1 MHREFGYFPRRSAR
15 KYTVMDLHAAFA
27 AQHGVIT
34 RAQATAYGLTARQ
47 IDGRLKSGQW
57 ILEHRGVYRAAP
69 VPVTWKSRLLAAC
82 FATGGL
88 ASHRCAAALWN
99 LDVFDHPPVEV
110 VVPERKSARTD
121 VERLHRSRQWEL
133 RDPQVR
139 AGIPCTGV
147 ERTILDS
154 AGVVG
159 LATTERL
166 AEAAIRQG
174 YTSWLALADC
184 LSAHSARGRN
194 GCLPLRV
201 LLKRRLGDHTVPLS
215 DFSRRIVQLL
225 ERSGLPQ
232 PVVEHRIVDE
242 QRRHILQV
250 DLAWPQ
256 WKKAWELDGLQFH
269 FGREDV
275 ERDRRKRNAAV
286 AQGWVIQE
294 ILWSMY
300 VEDPQG
306 LVAMAHK
313 FLAT

>member
-1 MHREFGYFPRRSAR
+1 M
-15 KYTVMDLHAAFA
+15 
-27 AQHGVIT
+27 
-34 RAQATAYGLTARQ
+34 
-47 IDGRLKSGQW
+47 
-57 ILEHRGVYRAAP
+57 
-69 VPVTWKSRLLAAC
+69 
-82 FATGGL
+82 
-88 ASHRCAAALWN
+88 
-99 LDVFDHPPVEV
+99 
-110 VVPERKSARTD
+110 
-121 VERLHRSRQWEL
+121 
-133 RDPQVR
+133 
-139 AGIPCTGV
+139 
-147 ERTILDS
+147 
-154 AGVVG
+154 VG

-166 AEAAIRQG
+166 AEAAIRQR

-256 WKKAWELDGLQFH
+256 WKKVWELDGLQFH

-275 ERDRRKRNAAV
+275 EPDRHPAESRKT
-286 AQGWVIQE
+286 GWRPGAIGGTVNRLCSE
-294 ILWSMY
+294 SMPS
-300 VEDPQG
+300 VMVRPVPDVG
-306 LVAMAHK
+306 
-313 FLAT
+313 